1 MHPWIPSIR
10 LHHFLSIGHGDGILR
25 PRHGEGSRDQQL
37 RRGLVTEVVCHRT
50 GGRLEE
56 ENVQVQPKDIE
67 VPKARRSWRL
77 FQVEKTEN
85 TKGSFENHKIGIL
98 MKNFQGILIC
108 KLEKKIYIYIWYTI
122 WLFNSSPWKI
132 LYNMEVYSWENHLF
146 QWAMA
151 SIAMLV
157 ITRG

>member
-50 GGRLEE
+50 GGRLKE

-108 KLEKKIYIYIWYTI
+108 KLEKKIYIYIYDIPSGYLTVRHGKSFITWRFI
-122 WLFNSSPWKI
+122 AGKIICFNGPWLP
-132 LYNMEVYSWENHLF
+132 
-146 QWAMA
+146 
-151 SIAMLV
+151 
-157 ITRG
+157 